1 MPRLHLAGLVLLLCA
16 PALAQAC
23 WEQAA
28 HHYQVPADLLV
39 AIARVESR
47 LNPQAVNR
55 AHFARTGSY
64 DIGLMQI
71 NSSHLKTLARYGIRE
86 NDLYDP
92 CTNIHV
98 GAWLLADSFSRH
110 GATWDGIGAYNAAC
124 SQLKGAS
131 CQQARARYAWLVYR
145 QLPSQLGMHTP
156 IAFRNAGRQHSATL
170 GVPPAHLAV
179 RVSP

>member
-1 MPRLHLAGLVLLLCA
+1 MCA
-16 PALAQAC
+16 PVLAQAC

-28 HHYQVPADLLV
+28 RHYRVPADLLL

-71 NSSHLKTLARYGIRE
+71 NSTHLKTLSRYGIRE
-86 NDLYDP
+86 QDLYDP

-98 GAWLLADSFSRH
+98 GAWLLADSFARH
-110 GATWDGIGAYNAAC
+110 GVTWDGIGAYNAAC
-124 SQLKGAS
+124 SQLKGPA

-145 QLPSQLGMHTP
+145 QLPSQQGSHPSPASRKPGRALAAARSVTP
-156 IAFRNAGRQHSATL
+156 TL
-170 GVPPAHLAV
+170 LAV

>member
-1 MPRLHLAGLVLLLCA
+1 MQHHYIAGILVLLCT
-16 PALAQAC
+16 PAVARAC

-28 HHYQVPADLLV
+28 RHYRVPADLLV

-47 LNPQAVNR
+47 LNPQAINR
-55 AHFARTGSY
+55 THLVRTGSY

-71 NSSHLKTLARYGIRE
+71 NSTHLRTLARYGIRE

-124 SQLKGAS
+124 SQLKGAA
-131 CQQARARYAWLVYR
+131 CQKARARYAWLVYR
-145 QLPSQLGMHTP
+145 QLPSEQGTPVLAASRKPHRQLPT
-156 IAFRNAGRQHSATL
+156 AQS
-170 GVPPAHLAV
+170 VPPALLAV

>member
-1 MPRLHLAGLVLLLCA
+1 MLVLLGA
-16 PALAQAC
+16 PAVSQAC

-28 HHYQVPADLLV
+28 HHYRVSADLLV

-47 LNPQAVNR
+47 LNPRAINR
-55 AHFARTGSY
+55 THFARTGSY
-64 DIGLMQI
+64 DIGLMQV
-71 NSSHLKTLARYGIRE
+71 NSTHLKTLSRYGIQER
-86 NDLYDP
+86 DLYDP

-124 SQLKGAS
+124 SQLKGAA

-145 QLPSQLGMHTP
+145 QLPSQQGVHTTP
-156 IAFRNAGRQHSATL
+156 PSRRMARQPSAAQ
-170 GVPPAHLAV
+170 GVPPALLAV